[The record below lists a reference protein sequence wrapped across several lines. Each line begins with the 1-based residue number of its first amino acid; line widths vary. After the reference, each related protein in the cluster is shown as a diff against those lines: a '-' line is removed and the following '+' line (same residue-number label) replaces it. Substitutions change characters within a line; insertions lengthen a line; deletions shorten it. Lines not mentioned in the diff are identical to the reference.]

1 MMDFQKLIATATE
14 LLNEASFISE
24 IKSEEDYNRAL
35 ELMDSLI
42 DDYDNQKLL
51 IEILSHSIEKWEE
64 TAEEFASF
72 NANLESIDTDVAVLK
87 VLIEQYNLKA
97 ADLEKE
103 IGSKSLVSMI
113 LNGTRSLTT
122 RHIKALSKRFHIN
135 PAVFL
140 H

>member
-1 MMDFQKLIATATE
+1 MDFQKLIATATE

-24 IKSEEDYNRAL
+24 IKNEDDYKQAL

-42 DDYDNQKLL
+42 DDYENQKLL
-51 IEILSHSIEKWEE
+51 IDILSHSIEMWEDS
-64 TAEEFASF
+64 AEEFASF
-72 NANLESIDTDVAVLK
+72 NASLVSMDTDVAVLK
-87 VLIEQYNLKA
+87 VLIEQYDLKA
-97 ADLEKE
+97 ADLEEE

-113 LNGTRSLTT
+113 LNGTRNLTT